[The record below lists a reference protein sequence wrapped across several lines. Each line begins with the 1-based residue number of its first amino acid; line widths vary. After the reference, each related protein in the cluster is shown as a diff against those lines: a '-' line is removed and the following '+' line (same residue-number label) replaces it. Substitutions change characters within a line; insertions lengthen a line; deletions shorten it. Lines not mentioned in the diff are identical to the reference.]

1 MRAPVGNYF
10 GLDADEFSLR
20 AFIQIQLGIVYPQV
34 CAVMLR
40 VRVRVRVRGCA
51 TFFVLFFVLVA
62 RLLNDV

>member
-40 VRVRVRVRGCA
+40 VRVRGCA
-51 TFFVLFFVLVA
+51 RGAAVE
-62 RLLNDV
+62 